1 MSEID
6 VLIRARWMLKLDGTR
21 TVIENAALAM
31 AGDKIVYAGPAAE
44 APREAAEIVELGQH
58 VLLPG
63 LVNAHGHAAMTLFRG
78 LADDLPLMTWLQEHI
93 WPAEGQWV
101 SGQFVEDGTRL
112 AIAEMLRS
120 GTTTFSDMYFF
131 PEVASRVAE
140 AEGMRVQ
147 ICCPLMDFP
156 TPWGQGPDDYLEKT
170 VALAAQWRGSNW
182 VQVALGPH
190 APYTVSDEPFRKVV
204 AAAQEHDLPI
214 QVHLQETAVEVEQ
227 AIANTGKRPTQRLA
241 ELGVLNPRTQCVH
254 MTQIDE
260 TDLAILKETGAH
272 IVHCPESNLKLASG
286 ICPVNT
292 LLEHGINVALGT
304 DGAASNN
311 DLDMFGEMQTAALIA
326 KVQSNDAAA
335 VNAWQAL
342 EMATMGGARALGLA
356 DRIGSL
362 EPGKFADVI
371 AVDMGDL
378 FVQPVY
384 NLHSHLVYSMSA
396 RQVSDVWTAGKRRL
410 ANGRLTSLDTAAL
423 RERIADWQARIKS

>member
-1 MSEID
+1 MSGID
-6 VLIRARWMLKLDGTR
+6 VLIRARWMLTMDGSR

-31 AGDKIVYAGPAAE
+31 AGDKIVYAGPADG
-44 APREAAEIVELGQH
+44 APQDAAEVVELNQH

-101 SGQFVEDGTRL
+101 SEQFVKDGTRL
-112 AIAEMLRS
+112 AIAEMLRT

-131 PEVASRVAE
+131 PEVASEVAVE
-140 AEGMRVQ
+140 EGMRVQ
-147 ICCPLMDFP
+147 VCCPLMDFP
-156 TPWGQGPDDYLEKT
+156 TPWGQGPDEYLAKT
-170 VALAAQWRGSNW
+170 VALAEKWRGSEW

-204 AAAQEHDLPI
+204 EAADTHDLPI

-227 AIANTGKRPTQRLA
+227 ALENTGKRPTQRLA
-241 ELGVLNPRTQCVH
+241 ELGVLNARTQCVH
-254 MTQIDE
+254 MTQIDD

-292 LLEHGINVALGT
+292 LLENGVNVALGT
-304 DGAASNN
+304 DGAASN
-311 DLDMFGEMQTAALIA
+311 LDMFGEMQTAALIA
-326 KVQSNDAAA
+326 KVQANDAAA

-342 EMATMGGARALGLA
+342 EMATLGGAKALGMA

-362 EPGKFADVI
+362 EAGKLADVV

-384 NLHSHLVYSMSA
+384 NVPSHLVYSMSA
-396 RQVSDVWTAGKRRL
+396 RQVTDVWTGGQRRL
-410 ANGRLTSLDTAAL
+410 AQGALTQLDTDAL
-423 RERIADWQARIKS
+423 RERIKVWQTRIKP